1 MLVKIKVNTYGMV
14 IVLAVA
20 ALLVGN
26 VARVAAQA
34 EPVCKVTPLQ
44 AMKAATAKVPGR
56 AINAT
61 FEKDEGKW
69 MYTVWV
75 VSGKTLTE
83 VQVDAVSGTAGETE
97 VFTPEKEAKDIK
109 EELKEELA
117 AESPAAPKAKA
128 PAAKPKK

>member
-1 MLVKIKVNTYGMV
+1 VENKINTYG
-14 IVLAVA
+14 IVFGLAVA
-20 ALLVGN
+20 ALLCGN
-26 VARVAAQA
+26 VARVSAQA
-34 EPVCKVTPLQ
+34 DPKVTPLQ

-56 AINAT
+56 ALNAT
-61 FEKDEGKW
+61 FEKEDGKW

-83 VQVDAVSGTAGETE
+83 VQVDAVSGTVGEAE
-97 VFTPEKEAKDIK
+97 VFTPEKEAKDVK

-117 AESPAAPKAKA
+117 AEAAPPKAKA